1 LSQDND
7 IFVRKFN
14 IDRLDTLKRSELELA
29 KWLLKREQPKRK
41 FTFKKSK
48 KGRLISNRLCAV
60 CKKGPVSEKRRTWK
74 GVQNQ
79 YVHSS
84 CANKS

>member
-7 IFVRKFN
+7 MFIRKFN
-14 IDRLDTLKRSELELA
+14 LDRLDTLQRSELKLA
-29 KWLLKREQPKRK
+29 KWLLEREQPKRQFLFQK
-41 FTFKKSK
+41 QK
-48 KGRLISNRLCAV
+48 RLISNRTCAV
-60 CKKGPVSEKRRTWK
+60 CHTGPVEDKRRTWK
-74 GVQNQ
+74 GVHNQ